1 MSDGGP
7 WDPKIKLIG
16 KSFWLKP
23 STLEKL
29 ELAQAAALDPDKVI
43 ARVKKAIEDEVDR
56 LFNERPQKQAPNS
69 HP

>member
-1 MSDGGP
+1 MSDDPWGP
-7 WDPKIKLIG
+7 TEKLKG

-29 ELAQAAALDPDKVI
+29 EAAQACAADPDKVI
-43 ARVKKAIEDEVDR
+43 ARVKRAIEDEVDR
-56 LFNERPQKQAPNS
+56 LFEERPKDRIPTS